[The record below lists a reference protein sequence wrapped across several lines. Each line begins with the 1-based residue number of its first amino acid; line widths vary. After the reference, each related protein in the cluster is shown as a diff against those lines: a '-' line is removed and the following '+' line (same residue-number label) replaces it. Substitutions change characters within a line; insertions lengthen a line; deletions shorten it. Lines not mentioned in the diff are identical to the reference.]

1 MRSYCRQK
9 AMLDY
14 HAHIAALRLLKQGPT
29 ALVTSDGPPHPALLR
44 AVLDHLFEH
53 TGASD
58 VELSLLEQASG
69 LWQSAGKLM
78 SAVAGIRSDLE
89 SLVLDPSPILTVS
102 LNQLRASLSF
112 GAPSAPSL
120 PPAVDQVLTAALTDT
135 YGAAGPGP

>member
-14 HAHIAALRLLKQGPT
+14 HAHIAALRLLTQGLT
-29 ALVTSDGPPHPALLR
+29 ALVTSDGPPHPALVRVNEAITNQPSSALLG

-89 SLVLDPSPILTVS
+89 SLVLDPSQP
-102 LNQLRASLSF
+102 
-112 GAPSAPSL
+112 GALDQFNAL
-120 PPAVDQVLTAALTDT
+120 AVRLHADLQRR
-135 YGAAGPGP
+135 